1 MAHWQKMIWM
11 AYKNDGM
18 QMNFAQTLA
27 YAANNLHDHDE
38 PPAGEEMEN
47 VTPVNSRI
55 EHIKI
60 AQQFIKEISEATL
73 DNGNLDAEVT
83 KRLRKPQ
90 EESIAMRKR
99 WKLW

>member
-1 MAHWQKMIWM
+1 
-11 AYKNDGM
+11 
-18 QMNFAQTLA
+18 
-27 YAANNLHDHDE
+27 
-38 PPAGEEMEN
+38 MEN

-73 DNGNLDAEVT
+73 DNGNLDAKVI

-90 EESIAMRKR
+90 EEPIATGM
-99 WKLW
+99 

>member
-1 MAHWQKMIWM
+1 
-11 AYKNDGM
+11 M

-73 DNGNLDAEVT
+73 DNGNLDAKVI

-90 EESIAMRKR
+90 EEPIATGMRKR